1 MKDVWPH
8 RHEAIPAEGMLMTE
22 QEISSDNLYADFGY
36 EEPENMMIRAQ
47 LAMAIDVVIQ
57 EEGWSRKEAAERLRV
72 TEARLSKILNG
83 KLREISVD
91 KLINML
97 AATGRHLEIRVGHAA

>member
-1 MKDVWPH
+1 
-8 RHEAIPAEGMLMTE
+8 MTE
-22 QEISSDNLYADFGY
+22 QEISSSNLYADFGY
-36 EEPENMMIRAQ
+36 EEPKNMLIRAR

-57 EEGWSRKEAAERLRV
+57 EEGWSRKEAAERLKI

-83 KLREISVD
+83 KLREISID

-97 AATGRHLEIRVGHAA
+97 AATGRHIEIRVDRAA